1 MMNPVLRREAVTS
14 LRGWKNFA
22 VLTFYLGI
30 TALGAGLVIYVS
42 MFDSWDY
49 SFDPQM
55 MTVLYVVLAAVQMAL
70 ITLAVPALTAGS
82 ISGERERQTLDLLL
96 VTKMSSFSI
105 ITGKLL
111 ASMAFILLLI
121 VGTLP
126 VLSLVFYFG
135 GVKISAVL
143 LMVCFM
149 LMTALMLGS
158 VSVFFSCIFKRTVVS
173 IMLVY
178 IIMGVLCL
186 GTIAAAMVPF
196 AMREYNVV
204 NGMNTVNMEPEYWRV
219 ALTLVPNPGVAFFS
233 LVDEQ
238 LGSGIVSS
246 ELLYALH
253 SKSNALNWA
262 VSHLWILN
270 MAFDAAVSALFI
282 ALACR
287 AINPV
292 REHRHSGAGK
302 KPKKERKKAK
312 KKEAV

>member
-22 VLTFYLGI
+22 VLTFYLGV
-30 TALGAGLVIYVS
+30 TALGAGLVIYAG
-42 MFDSWDY
+42 MFDSWDF
-49 SFDPQM
+49 SFDPQV

-70 ITLAVPALTAGS
+70 ITLTVPALTAGS

-105 ITGKLL
+105 VMGKLL
-111 ASMAFILLLI
+111 ASLAFILLLI

-135 GVKISAVL
+135 GIKISAVL
-143 LMVCFM
+143 LMVGFM

-158 VSVFFSCIFKRTVVS
+158 ISVFFSCIFKRTVVS

-186 GTIAAAMVPF
+186 GTILAAVLPLAV
-196 AMREYNVV
+196 RDYNA
-204 NGMNTVNMEPEYWRV
+204 VNMINLESEYWRI
-219 ALTLVPNPGVAFFS
+219 ALTLIPNPGVAFFS
-233 LVDEQ
+233 LVDAQ
-238 LGSGIVSS
+238 LGSNIVTR
-246 ELLYALH
+246 ELLSMLN
-253 SKSNALNWA
+253 SKNSALNWI
-262 VSHLWILN
+262 VENIWMMN
-270 MAFDAAVSALFI
+270 MLFDAAVTALFI
-282 ALACR
+282 ALSCR

-292 REHRHSGAGK
+292 REHRHGGAER
-302 KPKKERKKAK
+302 KPKKERKKGK